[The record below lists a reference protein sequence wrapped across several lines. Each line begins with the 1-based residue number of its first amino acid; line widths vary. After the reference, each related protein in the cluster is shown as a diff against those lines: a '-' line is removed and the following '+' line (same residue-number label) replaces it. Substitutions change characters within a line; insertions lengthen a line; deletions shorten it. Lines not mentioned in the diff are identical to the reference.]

1 MVIKL
6 LLLTY
11 KNWCGD
17 KTWAQQMVADDGEP
31 FFRVFITSE
40 IVKHFST
47 RLRIL
52 IPYWESAI
60 IGTLTLSLILGD
72 LHFQIITSQ
81 SPRTN
86 SQINRFE
93 TSHPGPPTYLPSYL
107 DFDNIALHISDT
119 DTGFCYQEDQQ
130 FECLNVWMHVDVDH
144 NVWW

>member
-17 KTWAQQMVADDGEP
+17 KTWAQLQQMVADGGEP

-60 IGTLTLSLILGD
+60 IGTLTLFLI
-72 LHFQIITSQ
+72 
-81 SPRTN
+81 
-86 SQINRFE
+86 
-93 TSHPGPPTYLPSYL
+93 
-107 DFDNIALHISDT
+107 
-119 DTGFCYQEDQQ
+119 
-130 FECLNVWMHVDVDH
+130 
-144 NVWW
+144 